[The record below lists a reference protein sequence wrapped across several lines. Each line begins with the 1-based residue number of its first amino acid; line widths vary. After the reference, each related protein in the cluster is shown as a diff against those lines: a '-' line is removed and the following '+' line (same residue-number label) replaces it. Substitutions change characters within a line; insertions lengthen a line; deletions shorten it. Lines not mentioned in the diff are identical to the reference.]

1 MNNLTR
7 EQELYYLTNRKS
19 NLIAFL
25 LSLFLLPV
33 ALIYTRGILG
43 WLASL
48 IFLFISTLVLC
59 LLLIITTNDISY
71 TETIIHF
78 VCLCTYLLY
87 MLFAI
92 TDARRVNI
100 NLIKQLLGEQY
111 AL

>member
-1 MNNLTR
+1 MNNLTPS
-7 EQELYYLTNRKS
+7 QELFYLNNRKS
-19 NLIAFL
+19 NLITII
-25 LSLFLLPV
+25 LSIFLLPV
-33 ALIYTRGILG
+33 ALIYTRGILR

-48 IFLFISTLVLC
+48 IVLFISTLVLC
-59 LLLIITTNDISY
+59 LLLILITNDISY

-100 NLIKQLLGEQY
+100 TLRKQLLGEQDV
-111 AL
+111 